1 MIGGSKVKAFNIFD
15 YQDKYAMHCDTE
27 EKAEIFCKYLDSL
40 GMKWRSGTPYK
51 YTHWEHLKEETV
63 YMFNEG
69 SYCRASFYK
78 GIVLE
83 FDDFYFEKYEW
94 E

>member
-1 MIGGSKVKAFNIFD
+1 MGMKKFSLD
-15 YQDKYAMHCDTE
+15 YYEGKYAMHCDTK
-27 EKAEIFCKYLDSL
+27 EKAEIFCNYLHKM
-40 GMKWRSGTPYK
+40 GRTWRSGKSYK
-51 YTHWEHLKEETV
+51 YTNWDTVKEETT

-69 SYCRASFYK
+69 SYCRVSFYK
-78 GIVLE
+78 GVVLE

>member
-1 MIGGSKVKAFNIFD
+1 MIGGNKVKAFNIFD
-15 YQDKYAMHCDTE
+15 YQGKYAMHCDTE
-27 EKAEIFCKYLDSL
+27 EKAKIFCKYLDSF
-40 GMKWRSGTPYK
+40 GMKWRSGESYK
-51 YTHWEHLKEETV
+51 YTNWDTVKEETT

-69 SYCRASFYK
+69 SYCRVSFYK
-78 GIVLE
+78 GVVLE

>member
-15 YQDKYAMHCDTE
+15 YQGEYAMHCNTE
-27 EKAEIFCKYLDSL
+27 EKAEIFCKYLYSF
-40 GMKWRSGTPYK
+40 GMKWRSGASYK
-51 YTHWEHLKEETV
+51 NTNWDTVKEETA
-63 YMFNEG
+63 YIFNEG

-78 GIVLE
+78 GVVLE

>member
-1 MIGGSKVKAFNIFD
+1 
-15 YQDKYAMHCDTE
+15 
-27 EKAEIFCKYLDSL
+27 
-40 GMKWRSGTPYK
+40 MKWRSGASYK
-51 YTHWEHLKEETV
+51 NTNWDTVKEETA
-63 YMFNEG
+63 YIFNEG

-78 GIVLE
+78 GVVLE